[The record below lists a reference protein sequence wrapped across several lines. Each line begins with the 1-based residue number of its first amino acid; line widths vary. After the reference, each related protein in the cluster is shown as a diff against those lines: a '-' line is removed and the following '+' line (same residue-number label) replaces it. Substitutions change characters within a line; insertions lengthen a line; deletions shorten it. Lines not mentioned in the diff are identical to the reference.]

1 MKAVC
6 KVLSTIRIKILN
18 IAPTSKAKY
27 FIVITA
33 IEKWLKNIGPV
44 LVYWRIQKTN
54 DRQTF
59 HSGILSLV
67 LFDIY
72 KSPLLHTLFVNEL
85 AAFHLQGSFEVTI
98 LSRSTDFLQ
107 RFLSKSS

>member
-6 KVLSTIRIKILN
+6 KVLSTIRIKILK

-44 LVYWRIQKTN
+44 YWHIQKTN
-54 DRQTF
+54 HRQTF

-67 LFDIY
+67 PFDICE
-72 KSPLLHTLFVNEL
+72 SPLLRPLFINEL
-85 AAFHLQGSFEVTI
+85 GAFHLQGSFEVTI
-98 LSRSTDFLQ
+98 LSTSTNFLQ